1 MSKFSSAAC
10 FVLGCAFIFLLLA
23 QLNVEIFSRAAFNY
37 SIPLSVDLIIRYY
50 MVGLSFIALPL
61 VEMQK
66 KMITAGI
73 LQAVLPHKAIGAISV
88 FIDAISLVVYIAL
101 TYYTFLFAWMHYEE
115 RSFIMSSTAKLV
127 TWPSYFIIPI
137 AFAVTAAV
145 VLERLLATVRSRRV
159 AA

>member
-1 MSKFSSAAC
+1 MTKFFSTAC
-10 FVLGCAFIFLLLA
+10 FILGCAFIFLLLT

-73 LQAVLPHKAIGAISV
+73 LQALLPQKAIGMIGLV
-88 FIDAISLVVYIAL
+88 IDAVSLTVYIAL
-101 TYYTFLFAWMHYEE
+101 TYYTLLFAWTHYEE

-137 AFAVTAAV
+137 AFAVTAAI
-145 VLERLLATVRSRRV
+145 VLERLLATVRSHRS